1 MSGYL
6 LKIRGEDSMA
16 IAIKKADSKRTAKL
30 SNAKYNEWMWGYF
43 LVAPTIIGL
52 IVLNLIPVFETLIL
66 SFQKTGDFGAHT
78 WVGLENYKR
87 LLSDP
92 AVWQA
97 TGNTLKYAIIVVPI
111 TVALSL
117 IVAVL
122 LNQKIKGKSLY
133 RVIYFLPMVAAPAA
147 VAMVWKWLF
156 NSEFGLINYLLQ
168 LVGIQGPQ
176 WVSDAN
182 FALIA
187 IAIVGIWSAIGYNMI
202 LLLAGLQEIPKD
214 YYEAAS
220 IDGAGPIRQ
229 FFTITLPLVSP
240 TMYFVVVTSIISAM
254 QVFDTIF
261 MMIDK
266 TSVALE
272 STQSLV
278 YLFYQHS
285 FTVNDK
291 GYGSAIIML
300 LLAIIMIITFIQ
312 SKVEKKWVHY

>member
-1 MSGYL
+1 
-6 LKIRGEDSMA
+6 MA
-16 IAIKKADSKRTAKL
+16 IAIKKADSKPAAKL
-30 SNAKYNEWMWGYF
+30 SNAKYNEWMWGYL

-52 IVLNLIPVFETLIL
+52 IILNLIPVFETLIL

-78 WVGLENYKR
+78 WAGLENYKR

-176 WVSDAN
+176 WVSDPN

-278 YLFYQHS
+278 YLLYQHS

>member
-1 MSGYL
+1 
-6 LKIRGEDSMA
+6 MA
-16 IAIKKADSKRTAKL
+16 IVLNKRKVKSTAKL
-30 SNAKYNEWMWGYF
+30 KNAKHNEWMWGYI
-43 LVAPTIIGL
+43 LVAPTVIGL
-52 IVLNLIPVFETLIL
+52 LILNIIPLIQTFIL
-66 SFQKTGDFGAHT
+66 SFQKTGDFGSSQWA
-78 WVGLENYKR
+78 GFENYKR
-87 LLSDP
+87 LFSDP

-97 TGNTLKYAIIVVPI
+97 TGNTLKYVLMVIPFIII
-111 TVALSL
+111 FSL
-117 IVAVL
+117 LVAVL
-122 LNQKIKGKSLY
+122 LNQKIKGKSIY

-156 NSEFGLINYLLQ
+156 NSEFGLINYLLS
-168 LVGIQGPQ
+168 LIGIQVPQ
-176 WVSDAN
+176 WVSDPN

-187 IAIVGIWSAIGYNMI
+187 IAIVGIWSAVGYNMI

-220 IDGAGPIRQ
+220 IDGAGSIRQ
-229 FFTITLPLVSP
+229 FFSVTLPLVSP
-240 TMYFVVVTSIISAM
+240 SLYFVMVTSIISAF
-254 QVFDTIF
+254 QVFDVIF

-266 TSVALE
+266 TSMAIE

-300 LLAIIMIITFIQ
+300 LLAIIMVITFIQ
-312 SKVEKKWVHY
+312 SKIEKKWVHY

>member
-1 MSGYL
+1 MALTVNNTKVESKAR
-6 LKIRGEDSMA
+6 LK
-16 IAIKKADSKRTAKL
+16 
-30 SNAKYNEWMWGYF
+30 NAKYNEWMRGYL
-43 LVAPTIIGL
+43 LVAPTILGL
-52 IVLNLIPVFETLIL
+52 MILNLIPVFETFIL
-66 SFQKTGDFGAHT
+66 SFQKSGDFGSYKWA
-78 WVGLENYKR
+78 GFENYTR
-87 LLSDP
+87 LFTDP
-92 AVWQA
+92 QVWQA
-97 TGNTLKYAIIVVPI
+97 TANTLEYAIIVVPI

-122 LNQKIKGKSLY
+122 LNQKIKGQSIY
-133 RVIYFLPMVAAPAA
+133 RVIYCLPMVAAPAA

-156 NSEFGLINYLLQ
+156 NSEFGLINYLLG
-168 LVGIQGPQ
+168 VIRIEGPQ
-176 WVSDAN
+176 WVSDPN

-187 IAIVGIWSAIGYNMI
+187 IVIVGIWSTVGYNMI

-240 TMYFVVVTSIISAM
+240 TMYFVVVTSVISAF
-254 QVFDTIF
+254 QVFDIIF

-266 TSVALE
+266 TSMALE

-300 LLAIIMIITFIQ
+300 LLAIIMVVTFIQ

>member
-1 MSGYL
+1 
-6 LKIRGEDSMA
+6 MA
-16 IAIKKADSKRTAKL
+16 IALNKRKVKSTAKL
-30 SNAKYNEWMWGYF
+30 KNAKHNEWMWGYI

-52 IVLNLIPVFETLIL
+52 LILNIIPLIQTFIL
-66 SFQKTGDFGAHT
+66 SFQKTGDFGSSQWA
-78 WVGLENYKR
+78 GFENYKR
-87 LLSDP
+87 LFSDP

-97 TGNTLKYAIIVVPI
+97 TGNTLKYVLIVIPFIIVF
-111 TVALSL
+111 SL
-117 IVAVL
+117 LVAVL
-122 LNQKIKGKSLY
+122 LNQKIKGKSVY

-156 NSEFGLINYLLQ
+156 NSEFGLINYLLS
-168 LVGIQGPQ
+168 LIGIEGPQ
-176 WVSDAN
+176 WVSDPN

-187 IAIVGIWSAIGYNMI
+187 IAIVGIWSAVGYNMI

-229 FFTITLPLVSP
+229 FFSVTLPLVSP
-240 TMYFVVVTSIISAM
+240 SLYFVMVTSIISAF
-254 QVFDTIF
+254 QVFDVIF

-266 TSVALE
+266 TSMAIE

-300 LLAIIMIITFIQ
+300 LLAIIMVITFIQ

>member
-1 MSGYL
+1 
-6 LKIRGEDSMA
+6 MA
-16 IAIKKADSKRTAKL
+16 IAIKKADSKPAAKL
-30 SNAKYNEWMWGYF
+30 SNAKYNEWMWGYL

-52 IVLNLIPVFETLIL
+52 IILNLIPVFETLML

-78 WVGLENYKR
+78 WAGLENYKR
-87 LLSDP
+87 LFNDP

-97 TGNTLKYAIIVVPI
+97 TGNTLKYAVIVVPI

-176 WVSDAN
+176 WVSDPN

-202 LLLAGLQEIPKD
+202 LLLAGLREIPKD

-266 TSVALE
+266 TSMALE
-272 STQSLV
+272 STQSFV

>member
-1 MSGYL
+1 
-6 LKIRGEDSMA
+6 MA
-16 IAIKKADSKRTAKL
+16 IALNKRKVKSTAKL
-30 SNAKYNEWMWGYF
+30 KNAKHNEWMWGYI
-43 LVAPTIIGL
+43 LVAPTVIGL
-52 IVLNLIPVFETLIL
+52 LILNIIPLIQTFIL
-66 SFQKTGDFGAHT
+66 SFQKTGDFGSSQWA
-78 WVGLENYKR
+78 GFENYKR
-87 LLSDP
+87 LFSDP

-97 TGNTLKYAIIVVPI
+97 TGNTLKYVLIVIPFIII
-111 TVALSL
+111 FSL
-117 IVAVL
+117 LVAVL
-122 LNQKIKGKSLY
+122 LNQKIKGKSIY

-156 NSEFGLINYLLQ
+156 NSEFGLINYLLT
-168 LVGIQGPQ
+168 LIGIQGPQ
-176 WVSDAN
+176 WVSDPN

-187 IAIVGIWSAIGYNMI
+187 IAIVGIWSAVGYNMI

-220 IDGAGPIRQ
+220 IDGAGSIRQ
-229 FFTITLPLVSP
+229 FFSVTLPLVSP
-240 TMYFVVVTSIISAM
+240 SLYFVMVTSIISAF
-254 QVFDTIF
+254 QVFDVIF

-266 TSVALE
+266 TSMAIE

-300 LLAIIMIITFIQ
+300 LLAIIMVITFIQ
-312 SKVEKKWVHY
+312 SKIEKKWVHY

>member
-1 MSGYL
+1 
-6 LKIRGEDSMA
+6 MA
-16 IAIKKADSKRTAKL
+16 IALNKRKVKSTAKL
-30 SNAKYNEWMWGYF
+30 KNAKHNEWMWGYI
-43 LVAPTIIGL
+43 LVAPTVIGL
-52 IVLNLIPVFETLIL
+52 LILNIIPLIQTFIL
-66 SFQKTGDFGAHT
+66 SFQKTGDFGSSQWA
-78 WVGLENYKR
+78 GFENYKR
-87 LLSDP
+87 LFSDP

-97 TGNTLKYAIIVVPI
+97 TGNTLKYVLMVILFIII
-111 TVALSL
+111 FSL
-117 IVAVL
+117 LVAVL
-122 LNQKIKGKSLY
+122 LNQKIKGKSIY

-156 NSEFGLINYLLQ
+156 NSEFGLINYLLS
-168 LVGIQGPQ
+168 LIGIQGPQ
-176 WVSDAN
+176 WVSDPN

-187 IAIVGIWSAIGYNMI
+187 IAIVGIWSAVGYNMI

-220 IDGAGPIRQ
+220 IDGAGSIRQ
-229 FFTITLPLVSP
+229 FFSVTLPLVS
-240 TMYFVVVTSIISAM
+240 TSLYFVMVTSIISAF
-254 QVFDTIF
+254 QVFDVIF

-266 TSVALE
+266 TSMAIE

-300 LLAIIMIITFIQ
+300 LLAIIMVITFIQ
-312 SKVEKKWVHY
+312 SKIEKKWVHY

>member
-1 MSGYL
+1 
-6 LKIRGEDSMA
+6 MA
-16 IAIKKADSKRTAKL
+16 IALNKRKVKSTAKL
-30 SNAKYNEWMWGYF
+30 KNAKHNEWMWGYI
-43 LVAPTIIGL
+43 LVAPTVIGL
-52 IVLNLIPVFETLIL
+52 LILNIIPLIQIFIL
-66 SFQKTGDFGAHT
+66 SFQKTGDFGFSQWA
-78 WVGLENYKR
+78 GFENYKR
-87 LLSDP
+87 LFSDP

-97 TGNTLKYAIIVVPI
+97 TGNTLKYVLMVIPFIII
-111 TVALSL
+111 FSL
-117 IVAVL
+117 LVAVL
-122 LNQKIKGKSLY
+122 LNQKIKGKSIY

-156 NSEFGLINYLLQ
+156 NSEFGLINYLLS
-168 LVGIQGPQ
+168 LIGIQGPQ
-176 WVSDAN
+176 WVSDPN

-187 IAIVGIWSAIGYNMI
+187 IAIVGIWSAVGYNMI

-220 IDGAGPIRQ
+220 IDGAGSIRQ
-229 FFTITLPLVSP
+229 FFSVTLPLVSP
-240 TMYFVVVTSIISAM
+240 SLYFVMVTSIISAF
-254 QVFDTIF
+254 QVFDVIF

-266 TSVALE
+266 TSMAIE

-300 LLAIIMIITFIQ
+300 LLAIIMVITFIQ
-312 SKVEKKWVHY
+312 SKIEKKWVHY

>member
-1 MSGYL
+1 
-6 LKIRGEDSMA
+6 MA
-16 IAIKKADSKRTAKL
+16 IALNKRKVKSTAKL
-30 SNAKYNEWMWGYF
+30 KNAKHNEWMWGYI
-43 LVAPTIIGL
+43 LVAPTVIGL
-52 IVLNLIPVFETLIL
+52 LILNIIPLIQTFIL
-66 SFQKTGDFGAHT
+66 SFQKTGDFGSSQWA
-78 WVGLENYKR
+78 GFENYKR
-87 LLSDP
+87 LFSDP

-97 TGNTLKYAIIVVPI
+97 TGNTLKYVLMVILFIII
-111 TVALSL
+111 FSL
-117 IVAVL
+117 LVAVL
-122 LNQKIKGKSLY
+122 LNQKIKGKSIY

-156 NSEFGLINYLLQ
+156 NSEFGLINYLLS
-168 LVGIQGPQ
+168 LIGIQGPQ
-176 WVSDAN
+176 WVSDPN

-187 IAIVGIWSAIGYNMI
+187 IAIVGIWSAVGYNMI

-220 IDGAGPIRQ
+220 IDGAGSIRQ
-229 FFTITLPLVSP
+229 FFSVTLPLVSP
-240 TMYFVVVTSIISAM
+240 SLYFVMVTSIISAF
-254 QVFDTIF
+254 QVFDVIF

-266 TSVALE
+266 TSMAIE

-300 LLAIIMIITFIQ
+300 LLAIIMVITFIQ
-312 SKVEKKWVHY
+312 SKIEKKWVHY

>member
-1 MSGYL
+1 
-6 LKIRGEDSMA
+6 MA
-16 IAIKKADSKRTAKL
+16 IELNKRKVKSTAKL
-30 SNAKYNEWMWGYF
+30 KNAKHNEWMWGYI
-43 LVAPTIIGL
+43 LVAPTVIGL
-52 IVLNLIPVFETLIL
+52 LILNIIPLIQTFIL
-66 SFQKTGDFGAHT
+66 SFQKTGDFGSSQWA
-78 WVGLENYKR
+78 GFENYKR
-87 LLSDP
+87 LFSDP

-97 TGNTLKYAIIVVPI
+97 TGNTLKYVLIVIPFIII
-111 TVALSL
+111 FSL
-117 IVAVL
+117 LVAVL
-122 LNQKIKGKSLY
+122 LNQKIKGKSIY

-156 NSEFGLINYLLQ
+156 NSEFGLINYLLS
-168 LVGIQGPQ
+168 LIGIQGPQ
-176 WVSDAN
+176 WVSDPN

-187 IAIVGIWSAIGYNMI
+187 IAIVGIWSAVGYNMI

-220 IDGAGPIRQ
+220 IDGAGSIRQ
-229 FFTITLPLVSP
+229 FFSVTLPLVSP
-240 TMYFVVVTSIISAM
+240 SLYFVMVTSIISAF
-254 QVFDTIF
+254 QVFDVIF

-266 TSVALE
+266 TSMAIE

-300 LLAIIMIITFIQ
+300 LLAIIMVITFIQ
-312 SKVEKKWVHY
+312 SKIEKKWVHY

>member
-1 MSGYL
+1 
-6 LKIRGEDSMA
+6 MA
-16 IAIKKADSKRTAKL
+16 IALNKRKVKSTAKL
-30 SNAKYNEWMWGYF
+30 KNAKHNEWMWGYI
-43 LVAPTIIGL
+43 LVAPTVIGL
-52 IVLNLIPVFETLIL
+52 LILNIIPLIQTFIL
-66 SFQKTGDFGAHT
+66 SFQKTGDFGSSQWA
-78 WVGLENYKR
+78 GFENYKR
-87 LLSDP
+87 LFSDP

-97 TGNTLKYAIIVVPI
+97 TGNTLKYVLMVIPFIII
-111 TVALSL
+111 FSL
-117 IVAVL
+117 LVAVL
-122 LNQKIKGKSLY
+122 LNQKIKGKSIY

-156 NSEFGLINYLLQ
+156 NSEFGLINYLLS
-168 LVGIQGPQ
+168 LIGIQGPQ
-176 WVSDAN
+176 WVSDPN

-187 IAIVGIWSAIGYNMI
+187 IAIVGIWSAVGYNMI

-220 IDGAGPIRQ
+220 IDGAGSIRQ
-229 FFTITLPLVSP
+229 FFSVTLPLVSP
-240 TMYFVVVTSIISAM
+240 SLYFVMVTSIISAF
-254 QVFDTIF
+254 QVFDVIF

-266 TSVALE
+266 TSMAIE

-300 LLAIIMIITFIQ
+300 LLAIIMVITFIQ
-312 SKVEKKWVHY
+312 SKIEKKWLHY

>member
-1 MSGYL
+1 
-6 LKIRGEDSMA
+6 MA
-16 IAIKKADSKRTAKL
+16 IALNKRKVKSTAKL
-30 SNAKYNEWMWGYF
+30 KNAKHNEWMWGYI
-43 LVAPTIIGL
+43 LVAPTVIGL
-52 IVLNLIPVFETLIL
+52 LILNIIPLIQTFIL
-66 SFQKTGDFGAHT
+66 SFQKTGDFGSSQWA
-78 WVGLENYKR
+78 GFENYKR
-87 LLSDP
+87 LFSDP

-97 TGNTLKYAIIVVPI
+97 TGNTLKYVLMVIPFIII
-111 TVALSL
+111 FSL
-117 IVAVL
+117 LVAVL
-122 LNQKIKGKSLY
+122 LNQKIKGKSIY

-156 NSEFGLINYLLQ
+156 NSEFGLINYLLS
-168 LVGIQGPQ
+168 LIGIQGPQ
-176 WVSDAN
+176 WVSDPN

-187 IAIVGIWSAIGYNMI
+187 IAIVGIWSAVVYNMI

-220 IDGAGPIRQ
+220 IDGAGSIRQ
-229 FFTITLPLVSP
+229 FFSVTLPLVSP
-240 TMYFVVVTSIISAM
+240 SLYFVMVTSIISAF
-254 QVFDTIF
+254 QVFDVIF

-266 TSVALE
+266 TSMAIE

-300 LLAIIMIITFIQ
+300 LLAIIMVITFIQ
-312 SKVEKKWVHY
+312 SKIEKKWVHY

>member
-1 MSGYL
+1 
-6 LKIRGEDSMA
+6 MA
-16 IAIKKADSKRTAKL
+16 IALNKRKVKSTAKL
-30 SNAKYNEWMWGYF
+30 KNAKYNEWMWGYI
-43 LVAPTIIGL
+43 LVAPTVIGL
-52 IVLNLIPVFETLIL
+52 LILNIIPLIQTFIL
-66 SFQKTGDFGAHT
+66 SFQKTGDFGSSQWA
-78 WVGLENYKR
+78 GFGNYKR
-87 LLSDP
+87 LFSDP

-97 TGNTLKYAIIVVPI
+97 TGNTLKYVLMVIPFIII
-111 TVALSL
+111 FSL
-117 IVAVL
+117 LVAVL
-122 LNQKIKGKSLY
+122 LNQKIKGKSIY

-156 NSEFGLINYLLQ
+156 NSEFGLINYLLS
-168 LVGIQGPQ
+168 LIGIQGPQ
-176 WVSDAN
+176 WVSDPN

-187 IAIVGIWSAIGYNMI
+187 IAIVGIWSAVGYNMI

-220 IDGAGPIRQ
+220 IDGAGSIRQ
-229 FFTITLPLVSP
+229 FFSVTLPLVSP
-240 TMYFVVVTSIISAM
+240 SLYFVMVTSIISAF
-254 QVFDTIF
+254 QVFDVIF

-266 TSVALE
+266 TSMAIE

-300 LLAIIMIITFIQ
+300 LLAIIMVITFIQ
-312 SKVEKKWVHY
+312 SKIEKKWVHY

>member
-1 MSGYL
+1 
-6 LKIRGEDSMA
+6 MA
-16 IAIKKADSKRTAKL
+16 IAIKKADSKPAAKL
-30 SNAKYNEWMWGYF
+30 SNAKYNEWMWGYL

-52 IVLNLIPVFETLIL
+52 IILNLIPVFETLML

-78 WVGLENYKR
+78 WAGLENYKR
-87 LLSDP
+87 LFNDP

-97 TGNTLKYAIIVVPI
+97 TGNTLKYAVIVVPI

-176 WVSDAN
+176 WVSDPN

>member
-1 MSGYL
+1 MALAVNNTEVKSKAR
-6 LKIRGEDSMA
+6 LK
-16 IAIKKADSKRTAKL
+16 
-30 SNAKYNEWMWGYF
+30 NAKYNEWMWGYL
-43 LVAPTIIGL
+43 LVAPTILGL
-52 IVLNLIPVFETLIL
+52 IILNLIPVIETFIL
-66 SFQKTGDFGAHT
+66 SFQKSGDFGSYEWA
-78 WVGLENYKR
+78 GFENYKR
-87 LLSDP
+87 LFTDP
-92 AVWQA
+92 QVWQA
-97 TGNTLKYAIIVVPI
+97 TANTLKYAIIVVPI

-122 LNQKIKGKSLY
+122 LNQKIRGKSVY

-156 NSEFGLINYLLQ
+156 NSEFGLINYLLE
-168 LVGIQGPQ
+168 LIGIEGPQ
-176 WVSDAN
+176 WVSDPN
-182 FALIA
+182 FALIS
-187 IAIVGIWSAIGYNMI
+187 IIIVGIWSAIGYNMI

-240 TMYFVVVTSIISAM
+240 TMYFVVVTSVISAF
-254 QVFDTIF
+254 QVFDIIF

-266 TSVALE
+266 TSMALE

-300 LLAIIMIITFIQ
+300 LLLIIMVVTFIQ

>member
-1 MSGYL
+1 
-6 LKIRGEDSMA
+6 MA
-16 IAIKKADSKRTAKL
+16 IALNKRKVKSTAKL
-30 SNAKYNEWMWGYF
+30 KNAKHNEWMWGYI
-43 LVAPTIIGL
+43 LVAPTVIGL
-52 IVLNLIPVFETLIL
+52 LILNIIPLIQTFIL
-66 SFQKTGDFGAHT
+66 SFQKTGDFGSSQWA
-78 WVGLENYKR
+78 GFENYKR
-87 LLSDP
+87 LFSDP

-97 TGNTLKYAIIVVPI
+97 TGNTLKYVLMVIPFIII
-111 TVALSL
+111 FSL
-117 IVAVL
+117 LVAVL
-122 LNQKIKGKSLY
+122 LNQKIKGKSIY

-156 NSEFGLINYLLQ
+156 NSEFGLINYLLS
-168 LVGIQGPQ
+168 LIGIQGPQ
-176 WVSDAN
+176 WVSDPN

-187 IAIVGIWSAIGYNMI
+187 IAIVGIWSAVGYNMI

-220 IDGAGPIRQ
+220 IDGAGSIRQ
-229 FFTITLPLVSP
+229 FFSVTLPLVSP
-240 TMYFVVVTSIISAM
+240 SLYFVMVTSIISAF
-254 QVFDTIF
+254 QVFDVIF

-266 TSVALE
+266 TSMAIE

-300 LLAIIMIITFIQ
+300 LLAIIMVITFIQ
-312 SKVEKKWVHY
+312 SKIEKKWVHY

>member
-1 MSGYL
+1 
-6 LKIRGEDSMA
+6 MA
-16 IAIKKADSKRTAKL
+16 IALNKRKVKSTAKL
-30 SNAKYNEWMWGYF
+30 KNAKHNEWMWGYI
-43 LVAPTIIGL
+43 LVAPTVIGL
-52 IVLNLIPVFETLIL
+52 LILNIIPLIQTFIL
-66 SFQKTGDFGAHT
+66 SFQKTGDFGSSQWA
-78 WVGLENYKR
+78 GFENYKR
-87 LLSDP
+87 LFSDQ

-97 TGNTLKYAIIVVPI
+97 TGNTLKYVLMVIPFIII
-111 TVALSL
+111 FSL
-117 IVAVL
+117 LVAVL
-122 LNQKIKGKSLY
+122 LNQKIKGKSIY

-156 NSEFGLINYLLQ
+156 NSEFGLINYLLS
-168 LVGIQGPQ
+168 LIGIQGPQ
-176 WVSDAN
+176 WVSDPN

-187 IAIVGIWSAIGYNMI
+187 IAIVGIWSAVGYNMI

-220 IDGAGPIRQ
+220 IDGAGSIRQ
-229 FFTITLPLVSP
+229 FFSVTLPLVSP
-240 TMYFVVVTSIISAM
+240 SLYFVMVTSIISAF
-254 QVFDTIF
+254 QVFDVIF

-266 TSVALE
+266 TSMAIE

-300 LLAIIMIITFIQ
+300 LLAIIMVITFIQ
-312 SKVEKKWVHY
+312 SKIEKKWVHY

>member
-1 MSGYL
+1 
-6 LKIRGEDSMA
+6 MA
-16 IAIKKADSKRTAKL
+16 IALNKRKVKSTAKL
-30 SNAKYNEWMWGYF
+30 KNAKHNEWMWGYI
-43 LVAPTIIGL
+43 LVAPTVIGL
-52 IVLNLIPVFETLIL
+52 LILNIIPLIQTFIL
-66 SFQKTGDFGAHT
+66 SFQKTGDFGSSQWA
-78 WVGLENYKR
+78 GFENYKC
-87 LLSDP
+87 LFSDP

-97 TGNTLKYAIIVVPI
+97 TGNTLKYVLMVIPFIII
-111 TVALSL
+111 FSL
-117 IVAVL
+117 LVAVL
-122 LNQKIKGKSLY
+122 LNQKIKGKSIY

-156 NSEFGLINYLLQ
+156 NSEFGLINYLLS
-168 LVGIQGPQ
+168 LIGIQGPQ
-176 WVSDAN
+176 WVSDPN

-187 IAIVGIWSAIGYNMI
+187 IAIVGIWSAVGYNMI

-220 IDGAGPIRQ
+220 IDGAGSIRQ
-229 FFTITLPLVSP
+229 FFSVTLPLVSP
-240 TMYFVVVTSIISAM
+240 SLYFVMVTSIISAF
-254 QVFDTIF
+254 QVFDVIF

-266 TSVALE
+266 TSMAIE

-300 LLAIIMIITFIQ
+300 LLAIIMVITFIQ
-312 SKVEKKWVHY
+312 SKIEKKWVHY

>member
-1 MSGYL
+1 
-6 LKIRGEDSMA
+6 MA
-16 IAIKKADSKRTAKL
+16 IALNKRKVKSTAKL
-30 SNAKYNEWMWGYF
+30 KNAKHNEWMWGYI
-43 LVAPTIIGL
+43 LVAPTVIGL
-52 IVLNLIPVFETLIL
+52 LILNIIPLIQTFIL
-66 SFQKTGDFGAHT
+66 SFQKTGDFGSSQWA
-78 WVGLENYKR
+78 GFENYKR
-87 LLSDP
+87 LFSDP

-97 TGNTLKYAIIVVPI
+97 TGNTLKYVLMVIPFIII
-111 TVALSL
+111 FSL
-117 IVAVL
+117 LVAVL
-122 LNQKIKGKSLY
+122 LNQKIKGKSIY

-156 NSEFGLINYLLQ
+156 NSEFGLINYLLS
-168 LVGIQGPQ
+168 LIGIQGPQ
-176 WVSDAN
+176 WVSDPN

-187 IAIVGIWSAIGYNMI
+187 IAIVGIWSAVGYNMI

-220 IDGAGPIRQ
+220 IDGAGSIRQ
-229 FFTITLPLVSP
+229 FFSVTLPLVSP
-240 TMYFVVVTSIISAM
+240 SLYFVMVTSIISAF
-254 QVFDTIF
+254 QVFDVIF

-266 TSVALE
+266 TSMAIE

-300 LLAIIMIITFIQ
+300 LLAIIMVITFIQ
-312 SKVEKKWVHY
+312 SKIEKKWVH

>member
-1 MSGYL
+1 MALTVNNTKVKSKAR
-6 LKIRGEDSMA
+6 LK
-16 IAIKKADSKRTAKL
+16 
-30 SNAKYNEWMWGYF
+30 NAKYNEWMWGYL
-43 LVAPTIIGL
+43 LVAPTILGL
-52 IVLNLIPVFETLIL
+52 IILNLIPVFETFIL
-66 SFQKTGDFGAHT
+66 SFQKSGDFGSYEWA
-78 WVGLENYKR
+78 GFENYTR
-87 LLSDP
+87 LFTDP
-92 AVWQA
+92 QVWQA
-97 TGNTLKYAIIVVPI
+97 TANTLKYAIIVVPI

-122 LNQKIKGKSLY
+122 LNQKIKGKSIY

-156 NSEFGLINYLLQ
+156 NSEFGLINYLLG
-168 LVGIQGPQ
+168 VIGIEGPQ
-176 WVSDAN
+176 WVSDPN

-187 IAIVGIWSAIGYNMI
+187 IVIVGIWSAVGYNMI

-240 TMYFVVVTSIISAM
+240 TMYFVVVTSVISAF
-254 QVFDTIF
+254 QVFDIIF

-266 TSVALE
+266 TSMALE

-300 LLAIIMIITFIQ
+300 LLAIIMVVTFIQ